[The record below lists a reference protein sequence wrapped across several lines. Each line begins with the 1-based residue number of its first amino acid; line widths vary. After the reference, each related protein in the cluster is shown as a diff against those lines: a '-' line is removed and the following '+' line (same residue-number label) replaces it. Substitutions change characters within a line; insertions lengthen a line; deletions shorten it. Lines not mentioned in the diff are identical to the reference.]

1 MPIDIIMPALSPT
14 MEAGTL
20 AKWLVDVGDAVEPGD
35 IIAEV
40 ETDKATMEVE
50 ATEQGVV
57 SRLLVPSGMDDV
69 HVGAVIATLVGED
82 EAALPAP
89 SPAGQSIGPAATTG
103 REWASREHLSP
114 AVRRLVVSNNL
125 DAAAIIGTGKNGR
138 LTKADVLDT
147 LSATVGKSADTQDET
162 AAGGGSMDASSL
174 ARRIAA
180 AKNIDLNTVEGSGP
194 EGRIILADLLAR
206 PATAF
211 LAPVPAA
218 ASAAIRASEG
228 DGGVPAV
235 AEKLSNMRRTIARRL
250 TESKQNAPHFY
261 LRIDVRLDALLRQR
275 AELNAAIEGKA
286 KLSVNDLLIKALA
299 RALIEVPDANV
310 RFAGDE
316 LLRFSRADISVAVAV
331 PGGLVTPVL
340 RSADTRSLSDL
351 SNRMKSLVEKAR
363 AGKLQSAD
371 QQGGTASL
379 SNLGMYGVREMLPVI
394 NPPQGLILGIGAGEP
409 RAVVDS
415 GGQLVAATIV
425 SITAS
430 FDHRAIDG
438 AVGAEFLSAF
448 RGFVER
454 PLALLG

>member
-57 SRLLVPSGMDDV
+57 SRLLVPSGTDDV

-103 REWASREHLSP
+103 GKCASREHLSP
-114 AVRRLVVSNNL
+114 AVRRLVASNNL

-147 LSATVGKSADTQDET
+147 LSATVGKSAGTQDET

-235 AEKLSNMRRTIARRL
+235 AEKLSSMRRTIARRL

-415 GGQLVAATIV
+415 GGQLVAATIA